1 MASLVAIQADV
12 QQAVRLARFS
22 QDTLKELELDTI
34 TYNVKDKDGKTL
46 VSYEGREKQETA
58 QEEAS
63 NFDFTNP
70 ENGPHYVE
78 SVSNIDVPAEKTA
91 FLTFVEG
98 AKNEIT
104 IPLEE
109 LRNNIKIMGNAIDCE
124 RILTIIEDQVRAV
137 IEYLKAM
144 LKDAGNLGGQVDLT
158 KVPGNPMKLVSW
170 AKKFVGK
177 YLAPNILA
185 LVELIELI
193 ATVIA
198 LVFEIIQAV
207 TAAITNVLLC
217 LPSVLDTVY
226 DTLLDELNTV
236 VGEMV
241 PGLDTALSAVGTLQS
256 NLSSI
261 TGKPPRF
268 NTSGSVE
275 QFLES
280 ATVENKAQLN
290 TDINE
295 FLLSPDEEAQL
306 SANTMNSIS
315 GSIGPGLAANATLAT
330 TSLVAANCF
339 TGDATIPGA
348 STGGTNGKFEII
360 TGKGSVDQVR
370 YIVRNGIIEDVIVGL

>member
-1 MASLVAIQADV
+1 MASLIEIQADV

-78 SVSNIDVPAEKTA
+78 AVSNIDVPEKNE

-124 RILTIIEDQVRAV
+124 RILAIIEDQVRAV
-137 IEYLKAM
+137 IEYLKSM

-193 ATVIA
+193 SVVIS

-207 TAAITNVLLC
+207 TAAIQNVLLC
-217 LPSVLDTVY
+217 AASVLDTVY

-241 PGLDTALSAVGTLQS
+241 PGLDTALEKVGTLQS

-261 TGKPPRF
+261 TGKPGRF
-268 NTSGSVE
+268 NTTSVE
-275 QFLES
+275 AFLES
-280 ATVENKAQLN
+280 ATVENKSQLN

-295 FLLSPDEEAQL
+295 FLLTPDEEAQL

-330 TSLVAANCF
+330 TSLVAANAF
-339 TGDATIPGA
+339 TGSATIPGA

-360 TGKGSVDQVR
+360 TGKGSADQVR
-370 YIVRNGIIEDVIVGL
+370 YIVRNGIIEDVIVGP

>member
-1 MASLVAIQADV
+1 MASLIEIQADV

-34 TYNVKDKDGKTL
+34 TYHVKDKDGKTL

-78 SVSNIDVPAEKTA
+78 SVSNIDVPEKND

-193 ATVIA
+193 SVVIA
-198 LVFEIIQAV
+198 LVFEIILAV
-207 TAAITNVLLC
+207 TAAIQNVLLC

-261 TGKPPRF
+261 TGKPGRF
-268 NTSGSVE
+268 NTTSVE
-275 QFLES
+275 AFLES

-330 TSLVAANCF
+330 TSLVAANAF
-339 TGDATIPGA
+339 TGSASIPGA
-348 STGGTNGKFEII
+348 VTGGTNGKFEII
-360 TGKGSVDQVR
+360 TGKGSFDQVR

>member
-1 MASLVAIQADV
+1 MASLIEIQADV

-193 ATVIA
+193 SVVIA
-198 LVFEIIQAV
+198 LVFEIILAV
-207 TAAITNVLLC
+207 TAAIQNVLLC

-261 TGKPPRF
+261 TGKPGRF
-268 NTSGSVE
+268 NTTSVE
-275 QFLES
+275 AFLES
-280 ATVENKAQLN
+280 ATVENKSQLN

-339 TGDATIPGA
+339 TGDATIPNAG
-348 STGGTNGKFEII
+348 SGGTNGKFEIV
-360 TGKGSVDQVR
+360 TNGGNVNQVR

>member
-1 MASLVAIQADV
+1 MASLIEIQADV

-34 TYNVKDKDGKTL
+34 TYHVKDKDGKTL

-78 SVSNIDVPAEKTA
+78 SVSNIDVPEKND
-91 FLTFVEG
+91 FLIFVEG

-109 LRNNIKIMGNAIDCE
+109 LRNNIRIMGNAIDCE

-193 ATVIA
+193 SVVIA
-198 LVFEIIQAV
+198 LVFEIILAV
-207 TAAITNVLLC
+207 TAAIQNVLLC

-261 TGKPPRF
+261 TGKPGRF
-268 NTSGSVE
+268 NTTSVE
-275 QFLES
+275 AFLES

-295 FLLSPDEEAQL
+295 FLLSPDEEAEL

-315 GSIGPGLAANATLAT
+315 GAIGPGLAANATLAT
-330 TSLVAANCF
+330 TSLVAANAF
-339 TGDATIPGA
+339 TGSATIPGA
-348 STGGTNGKFEII
+348 TTGGTNGKFEII
-360 TGKGSVDQVR
+360 TGKGSFDQVR